1 MDDKLKED
9 ISKIVDEAVSS
20 RISSQQTILIFNLD
34 DFDAERKLKQMLNVE
49 NYHSAMLVLKYSYF
63 VSSTKQKQSI
73 FVLLTGQRIPLIYL
87 NTLFCFQNALYLQ
100 YNRNKIK
107 K

>member
-20 RISSQQTILIFNLD
+20 RISSQQTTFIFNLD

-49 NYHSAMLVLKYSYF
+49 NYNSAMLVLK
-63 VSSTKQKQSI
+63 
-73 FVLLTGQRIPLIYL
+73 
-87 NTLFCFQNALYLQ
+87 
-100 YNRNKIK
+100 
-107 K
+107 

>member
-20 RISSQQTILIFNLD
+20 RILSQQTTFIFNLD

-49 NYHSAMLVLKYSYF
+49 NYHSAMLVLK
-63 VSSTKQKQSI
+63 
-73 FVLLTGQRIPLIYL
+73 
-87 NTLFCFQNALYLQ
+87 
-100 YNRNKIK
+100 
-107 K
+107 